1 MLTRVTGVTRI
12 DRREGGE
19 ERKGEGEKRGEE
31 EGEGKLLRTGSVEK
45 LKALQVVLADLKS
58 GKI

>member
-1 MLTRVTGVTRI
+1 MTGEARGDGT
-12 DRREGGE
+12 EGGE

>member
-19 ERKGEGEKRGEE
+19 ERKGEEGKGEE
-31 EGEGKLLRTGSVEK
+31 GKGDGGEEGGKEMV
-45 LKALQVVLADLKS
+45 AD
-58 GKI
+58 

>member
-19 ERKGEGEKRGEE
+19 ERKGEEGKRE
-31 EGEGKLLRTGSVEK
+31 EGKGDGGGKESIIRIQAYLHFASYSRRSQP
-45 LKALQVVLADLKS
+45 A
-58 GKI
+58 